1 MSETFSPVGAIA
13 KYVKYEIP
21 RQFKA
26 LEAKLIA
33 QLTDTIIA
41 HVASI
46 PVVQGKD
53 GAGIEAPQWVPGIYR
68 KGTIV
73 HDNQGQFFKAK
84 VDTTEKTDNRE
95 HWDRLGKCGFRFCGG
110 FKSDF
115 TYEDG
120 DLVVKDYSLM
130 LFLGG
135 EFRLIA
141 GRGKQGERGEKGKPG
156 ADGIDGVDG
165 KAGDVI
171 DVFEM
176 SGSKI
181 VLVKRAADGT
191 TATHELDLSPIF
203 KLALD
208 LQQERLDE
216 MQKHLA
222 EHTIQATKEFVLNHP
237 ADEKAIPLRF
247 WRGMWRIDEKY
258 SAGDAIDFGGYVYVA
273 KRDSKGIVPYG
284 SFLDPSS
291 AAEYWSMLCRS
302 VPEFGSE
309 GTGGGGGGGWNAVNA
324 TQTERGIIMLATEQ
338 EALDGTNTSDAITP
352 ATLQAKFDSLTAGS
366 VSWNDITGKP
376 PLSVRHDFA
385 DSTAIGT
392 FTHNMQKNPSVRVVD
407 SGGNWWVPKSISF
420 PTLNTIIVEFD
431 LSFGGTMILS

>member
-1 MSETFSPVGAIA
+1 MTETFSPVAAIA

-33 QLTDTIIA
+33 QLTDTVIA
-41 HVASI
+41 QVASI

-53 GAGIEAPQWVPGIYR
+53 GAGIEAEQWVPGIYR
-68 KGTIV
+68 KGSVV
-73 HDNQGQFFKAK
+73 HDNLGQYFKAR

-95 HWDRLGKCGFRFCGG
+95 QWERIGKCGFRFCNG
-110 FKSDF
+110 FKSDAS
-115 TYEDG
+115 YEDG

-135 EFRLIA
+135 EFRLLA
-141 GRGKQGERGEKGKPG
+141 GRGKQGERGEKGKSG
-156 ADGIDGVDG
+156 ADGIDGIDG
-165 KAGDVI
+165 KDGDVI

-181 VLVKRAADGT
+181 VMVKRSADGT

-216 MQKHLA
+216 VHKQLA
-222 EHTIQATKEFVLNHP
+222 EHTIQATKEFILNHP

-247 WRGMWRIDEKY
+247 WRGMWRMDEKY
-258 SAGDAIDFGGYVYVA
+258 STGDTIDFGGYVYVA

-302 VPEFGSE
+302 VPEFASE
-309 GTGGGGGGGWNAVNA
+309 GTGGGGGGWSPSNA

-338 EALDGTNTSDAITP
+338 EAIDGTNTADAITP
-352 ATLQAKFDSLTAGS
+352 ATLQAKLEDYFPPPIEPPIEPPRS
-366 VSWNDITGKP
+366 VKF
-376 PLSVRHDFA
+376 DFA

-392 FTHNMQKNPSVRVVD
+392 FTHNMQKHPSVRVVD
-407 SGGNWWVPKSISF
+407 TGGNWWVPKTIDF

-431 LSFGGTMILS
+431 LSFGGTLILS